1 MKSLNRFLSASSTCL
16 MSSSPIRLA
25 QGRLQ
30 RGSVRLVSA
39 FVAALA
45 FGLIACGEETTENVT
60 NINQMGLDVVA
71 SVKDLPECTSDN
83 DGSMAFVKKENG
95 TRVCVDGDW
104 VASSDTVLDRKSVV

>member
-16 MSSSPIRLA
+16 MSSSPIWLA

-71 SVKDLPECTSDN
+71 SVKDLPE
-83 DGSMAFVKKENG
+83 
-95 TRVCVDGDW
+95 
-104 VASSDTVLDRKSVV
+104 